1 MLTRIWTGTLLLMVV
16 ASIVVQL
23 AAAGSAVIAGT
34 AGFVLVACGT
44 VLVAR
49 LSHTPAALR
58 ALRRTLRE
66 IRAARRSPNDGGLDL
81 TWFFQAANFFR
92 YGNIRPAEE
101 AARQI
106 PDPVLRRGAELVLD
120 GFQRP
125 QLAIAL
131 QRQIAEQRERLVR
144 PVELLR
150 AMAGYAPSLGMFGTL
165 LGLLQM
171 LFGTSSGDIS
181 HMGAA
186 MGFAMMTTVYGL
198 VLSNLVLKPLAT
210 KLEQRNRRYLTQSI
224 VALQAVM
231 LMFERQHPEYIRDV
245 INDVRVP
252 RASVHNAFTAAAA
265 AGMAQ

>member
-1 MLTRIWTGTLLLMVV
+1 LLLMVV

-66 IRAARRSPNDGGLDL
+66 IRAAQRSQNDGGLDL
-81 TWFFQAANFFR
+81 TWVFQAANFFR

-101 AARQI
+101 ATRQI

-120 GFQRP
+120 GFPRQ

-144 PVELLR
+144 PVECLR

-171 LFGTSSGDIS
+171 LFGTSSGDFS

-210 KLEQRNRRYLTQSI
+210 KLEQRNRRYLAQSI
-224 VALQAVM
+224 VAMQAVM
-231 LMFERQHPEYIRDV
+231 LLSERQHPEYIRDV
-245 INDVRVP
+245 INDVRMP
-252 RASVHNAFTAAAA
+252 RPSMSHGFATA

>member
-1 MLTRIWTGTLLLMVV
+1 MLTKIWTGTLLLAVV
-16 ASIVVQL
+16 GSIIVQV
-23 AAAGSAVIAGT
+23 AAAGSAVVAGT

-44 VLVAR
+44 LLVAR
-49 LSHTPAALR
+49 LSHSPAALR
-58 ALRRTLRE
+58 ALRGTLRE
-66 IRAARRSPNDGGLDL
+66 MRAARRSSNDGELQL
-81 TWFFQAANFFR
+81 QWFLQAANFFR

-120 GFQRP
+120 GFPRP
-125 QLAIAL
+125 QLSVAL

-171 LFGTSSGDIS
+171 LFGTSGGDVS

-198 VLSNLVLKPLAT
+198 VLANLVLKPLAT

-224 VALQAVM
+224 VAMQAVM
-231 LMFERQHPEYIRDV
+231 LLFERQHPEYIRDV

-252 RASVHNAFTAAAA
+252 RASVHHAFATA

>member
-1 MLTRIWTGTLLLMVV
+1 MPTRIWTGMLLVV
-16 ASIVVQL
+16 VIASILVQL
-23 AAAGSAVIAGT
+23 AAPGSPVVAAA
-34 AGFVLVACGT
+34 AGFLLVACGT

-58 ALRRTLRE
+58 MLRLTLRE
-66 IRAARRSPNDGGLDL
+66 MRAERRSPNGDELQL
-81 TWFFQAANFFR
+81 QWFLRAANFFR
-92 YGNIRPAEE
+92 YGNIWPAEE
-101 AARQI
+101 AARNI
-106 PDPVLRRGAELVLD
+106 PDPVLRRGCELVLD

-125 QLAIAL
+125 QLAMAL

-171 LFGTSSGDIS
+171 LFGTSGGDTS

-198 VLSNLVLKPLAT
+198 VLANLVLKPLAT
-210 KLEQRNRRYLTQSI
+210 KLEQRNRRHLTQNV

-231 LMFERQHPEYIRDV
+231 LLYERQHPEYIRDV

-252 RASVHNAFTAAAA
+252 RASVHDAFAAAA
-265 AGMAQ
+265 AGIT

>member
-1 MLTRIWTGTLLLMVV
+1 MLTKIWTGTLLLAV
-16 ASIVVQL
+16 AGSILVQL
-23 AAAGSAVIAGT
+23 GAPGSAAVAGT

-44 VLVAR
+44 LLVAR
-49 LSHTPAALR
+49 LSHTPAGLR
-58 ALRRTLRE
+58 ALRATLRE
-66 IRAARRSPNDGGLDL
+66 LRVSRRGGTDDELQL
-81 TWFFQAANFFR
+81 HWFLQAANFFR

-106 PDPVLRRGAELVLD
+106 PDPVLRRGCELVLD
-120 GFQRP
+120 GFPRP

-165 LGLLQM
+165 LGLLEM

-224 VALQAVM
+224 VAMQAVM
-231 LMFERQHPEYIRDV
+231 LLFERQHPEYIRDV

-252 RASVHNAFTAAAA
+252 RASVHHGFATA

>member
-1 MLTRIWTGTLLLMVV
+1 MLTKIWTGTLLLMVV

-23 AAAGSAVIAGT
+23 AAAGSAAIAGT

-49 LSHTPAALR
+49 LSHSPSALR
-58 ALRRTLRE
+58 ALRRTLRDM
-66 IRAARRSPNDGGLDL
+66 RASRRAQTDGELQLGSFL
-81 TWFFQAANFFR
+81 QAANFFR

-106 PDPVLRRGAELVLD
+106 PDPVLRRGTELVLD
-120 GFQRP
+120 GFPRQ
-125 QLAIAL
+125 QLGIAL

-171 LFGTSSGDIS
+171 LFGTGSGDFS

-198 VLSNLVLKPLAT
+198 VLANLVLKPLAT
-210 KLEQRNRRYLTQSI
+210 KLEQHNRRYLTQSI

-231 LMFERQHPEYIRDV
+231 LMLERQHPEYIRDV

-252 RASVHNAFTAAAA
+252 RASLHHSFAPAS
-265 AGMAQ
+265 GMAQ

>member
-1 MLTRIWTGTLLLMVV
+1 LLLAVI
-16 ASIVVQL
+16 ASIAAQL
-23 AAAGSAVIAGT
+23 AAPGSALVAGT
-34 AGFVLVACGT
+34 AGLVLVACGT
-44 VLVAR
+44 LLVAR

-66 IRAARRSPNDGGLDL
+66 VRAARRTSPDGELQL
-81 TWFFQAANFFR
+81 NAFLHAANFFR

-106 PDPVLRRGAELVLD
+106 PDPVLRRGTELVLD

-125 QLAIAL
+125 QLGIAL
-131 QRQIAEQRERLVR
+131 QRQVAEQRERLVR

-171 LFGTSSGDIS
+171 LFGASGGDIS
-181 HMGAA
+181 QMGAA

-198 VLSNLVLKPLAT
+198 VLANLVLKPLAT

-224 VALQAVM
+224 VAMQAVM
-231 LMFERQHPEYIRDV
+231 LLHERQHPEYIRDV
-245 INDVRVP
+245 LNNVRVP
-252 RASVHNAFTAAAA
+252 RDSVSAGFAAAP
-265 AGMAQ
+265 GFAQ

>member
-1 MLTRIWTGTLLLMVV
+1 MLTKIWTGTLLLAVGG
-16 ASIVVQL
+16 SILVQL
-23 AAAGSAVIAGT
+23 AAPGSAIVAGA

-44 VLVAR
+44 LLVAR

-58 ALRRTLRE
+58 ALRATLRE
-66 IRAARRSPNDGGLDL
+66 MRAKRIAGADGELQL
-81 TWFFQAANFFR
+81 HWFLQAANFFR

-106 PDPVLRRGAELVLD
+106 PDPVLRRGCELVLD
-120 GFQRP
+120 GFPRP
-125 QLAIAL
+125 QLTIAL
-131 QRQIAEQRERLVR
+131 QRQIAERRERLVR

-198 VLSNLVLKPLAT
+198 VLANLVLKPLAT

-224 VALQAVM
+224 VAMQAVM
-231 LMFERQHPEYIRDV
+231 LLFERQHPEYIRDV

-252 RASVHNAFTAAAA
+252 RPSVHYGFTAAA
-265 AGMAQ
+265 GIAQ